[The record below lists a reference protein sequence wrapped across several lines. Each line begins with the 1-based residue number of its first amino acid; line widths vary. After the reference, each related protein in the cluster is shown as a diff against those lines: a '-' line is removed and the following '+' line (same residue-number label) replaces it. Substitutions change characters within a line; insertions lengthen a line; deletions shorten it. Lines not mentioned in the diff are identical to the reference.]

1 MGKGAMDC
9 FDDAIAFAQAREI
22 GARDLAPIQRPDCR
36 GAGSGLDQIHST
48 SRGFPACLNSLV

>member
-1 MGKGAMDC
+1 MDC

-22 GARDLAPIQRPDCR
+22 GARDLAPIQWPDCR